1 MSSNKRVSILV
12 GIIGLLI
19 ILLSGSIGYIFA
31 NIESK
36 NTSSSTS
43 NTSENF
49 KVLKEIEDLK
59 VLYDTKIADKTISF
73 TEMQIQKDSIQN
85 LVMALEN
92 SKSDGMALLKYKT
105 QFKNL
110 ESKMKVLVDEISDLK
125 SKKSKIAF
133 KKQAVIIQLN
143 DEKSKIETINRVEVV
158 PVKKDIATTK
168 IENKIEK
175 TENKNNSVTPVK
187 EVVVVSSSDLPA
199 KKVDKYGKLTLSD
212 VKAAAYISKSST
224 KKVETNE
231 ANKADLIKISFTIE
245 ENVNAKQGEKL
256 YYFQI
261 INNKNNVMGKR
272 VTEFFDNESLTYS
285 FAKTFN
291 YEGSSVKVSQEF
303 LSESFEKGYYFV
315 NIFDR
320 DELVGKSSFLLK

>member
-1 MSSNKRVSILV
+1 MSSNKRLSILV

-19 ILLSGSIGYIFA
+19 ILLSGSIGYIFD

-92 SKSDGMALLKYKT
+92 SKSDGLALIKYKT

-110 ESKMKVLVDEISDLK
+110 ESKMKVLVDEIIDLK
-125 SKKSKIAF
+125 SKKSKIVF
-133 KKQAVIIQLN
+133 KKQAAIVQLN

-158 PVKKDIATTK
+158 PIKKEIPTTK
-168 IENKIEK
+168 IENK
-175 TENKNNSVTPVK
+175 TENKNNTVSPIKEVIVVTNTDLPVK
-187 EVVVVSSSDLPA
+187 
-199 KKVDKYGKLTLSD
+199 KNDKYGKLTLSD
-212 VKAAAYISKSST
+212 VKAAAYISKSAT
-224 KKVETNE
+224 KKVETID
-231 ANKADLIKISFTIE
+231 ASKTDLIKISFTLQ
-245 ENVNAKQGEKL
+245 ENPNAKAGEKL

-261 INNKNNVMGKR
+261 INSKNNVIGKR
-272 VTEFFDNESLTYS
+272 ITEFFDNESLTYS
-285 FAKTFN
+285 FAKTVDYN
-291 YEGSSVKVSQEF
+291 NQTVLVSQEF
-303 LSESFEKGYYFV
+303 LSENFEKGYYFV

-320 DELVGKSSFLLK
+320 DELVGKTSFLLK